1 MSSIYN
7 ISSNQ
12 LDTPLLKELL
22 TRLTDFFRQ
31 INTEFYIIGATAR
44 DLVLHNV
51 YGYQPNRKTY
61 DLDIAIAI
69 SDWEQ
74 FDTIVELL
82 PKETDFSKDNSQLQ
96 RFIYKEFFKLD
107 IVPFGG
113 IANERGNIYWQPAG
127 EKRMSVVGF
136 QQMAQFALTVQI
148 DNTLS
153 VKVASL
159 PGAFILKLAAWKDR
173 HLENNKDAYDMAL
186 LIENYFEIHTERIS
200 NEHFDIL
207 EDEDFD
213 EFTAGGKL
221 MIRDVK
227 EMLADEPQALDYLK
241 NIITEEL
248 EKQEISPLINQILET
263 SKQLKYE
270 QILRL
275 LQEMQEELNK
285 E

>member
-1 MSSIYN
+1 MSNIYN

-12 LDTPLLKELL
+12 LDNPLLKELL
-22 TRLTDFFRQ
+22 TKLTDFFRK

-51 YGYQPNRKTY
+51 YGFQPNRKTF

-69 SDWEQ
+69 SNWEQ

-82 PKETDFSKDNSQLQ
+82 PKEADFSKDNSQQQ
-96 RFIYKEFFKLD
+96 RFLYNEFFKLD

-113 IANERGNIYWQPAG
+113 VANERGNIYWHPDG
-127 EKRMSVVGF
+127 ERRMSVIGF

-148 DNTLS
+148 DNELS

-186 LIENYFEIHTERIS
+186 LIENYYSIHTERIA

-213 EFTAGGKL
+213 EFIAGGKL
-221 MIRDVK
+221 MMRDVIQ
-227 EMLADEPQALDYLK
+227 MLAEEPQALEYLK

-248 EKQEISPLINQILET
+248 EKEEISPLINQFIET
-263 SKQLKYE
+263 SKLKYE
-270 QILRL
+270 QTLRL

>member
-1 MSSIYN
+1 MNNTYN
-7 ISSNQ
+7 ISSKQ
-12 LDTPLLKELL
+12 LDNPLLKELL
-22 TRLTDFFRQ
+22 ARLTKFFQQ
-31 INTEFYIIGATAR
+31 IDTEFYVIGATAR

-69 SDWEQ
+69 SDWKQ
-74 FDTIVELL
+74 FDKIAELL
-82 PKETDFSKDNSQLQ
+82 PTETGFSKDKSQLQ
-96 RFIYKEFFKLD
+96 RFIYKDFFKLD

-113 IANERGNIYWQPAG
+113 IASERGNIYWQPTG
-127 EKRMSVVGF
+127 ERRMSVVGF
-136 QQMAQFALTVQI
+136 QQMAKFALTVQI
-148 DNTLS
+148 DNELS

-186 LIENYFEIHTERIS
+186 LIENYFEIHTERIA

-213 EFTAGGKL
+213 EFIAGGKL
-221 MIRDVK
+221 IIRDVI
-227 EMLADEPQALDYLK
+227 EMLADEPQSLGYLK
-241 NIITEEL
+241 SIIAEEV
-248 EKQEISPLINQILET
+248 EKQETSPLINQFLET
-263 SKQLKYE
+263 SKQLRYE

-275 LQEMQEELNK
+275 LQEMKKELNNN
-285 E
+285 